1 MSCVQ
6 KILTVALFPNLTTL
20 INTKPVFSKTD
31 NNYWLPVTTTTVGE
45 SILNNIDNN
54 QLSGNNFFTIKV
66 FYFCGARIWDISQFI
81 QPIIN
86 TEPEFLILHI
96 ETNDAT
102 AIHFRKI
109 VDEFLLLKLAILKSL
124 SDCKALKSKPR
135 FTSNTSKYD

>member
-20 INTKPVFSKTD
+20 INTKPIFSKTG
-31 NNYWLPVTTTTVGE
+31 NNYWLPGTTTTVGD

-54 QLSGNNFFTIKV
+54 QLSGNNFTIKV

-86 TEPEFLILHI
+86 TVPEFLILHI
-96 ETNDAT
+96 EKNDAT
-102 AIHFRKI
+102 TIHSRNI
-109 VDEFLLLKLAILKSL
+109 VD
-124 SDCKALKSKPR
+124 
-135 FTSNTSKYD
+135 